1 MITLA
6 ETASY
11 LLVSLDDFLSI
22 LAMSSLFIGSLLTS
36 CCFFC
41 LLHFSWNLCGID
53 FVFVISFCIR
63 SAITVKCLHV
73 TSFLSESWH
82 QWHLGDVFMTLS
94 SVNHS
99 LWSLLAD
106 NQTTRVTAVSSPR
119 DCLRMFWIGKNTGK
133 EWGVREGYIHRRVDR
148 CGGYSG

>member
-1 MITLA
+1 MK
-6 ETASY
+6 SFW
-11 LLVSLDDFLSI
+11 D
-22 LAMSSLFIGSLLTS
+22 
-36 CCFFC
+36 
-41 LLHFSWNLCGID
+41 WLC
-53 FVFVISFCIR
+53 VFISFCIR

-148 CGGYSG
+148 CGGTVGRGVGGTLERCGHIAAAFLRACFFCLLLSLTLYIDNCCYKNCCIS